1 MSIET
6 RKKRYNKIKKEG
18 DLVDGAVRAAA
29 KRLPWLI
36 SLLFL
41 GLAVSGVSRFFE
53 GVVGELPMLVAFQ
66 PLLLGMAGNAGTQSF
81 AVTMRELAGDEK
93 SRTRMIL
100 SEVRIAFLAGLVIGA
115 ISFFAIW
122 AYLGLILGYPTD
134 FAASAA
140 FCIGASSAISMTVS
154 GVTGSAI
161 PIVLCRFGADPAV
174 ASGPL
179 ITTVSDL
186 CALVCYYSIAWAMIL
201 K

>member
-1 MSIET
+1 
-6 RKKRYNKIKKEG
+6 
-18 DLVDGAVRAAA
+18 
-29 KRLPWLI
+29 
-36 SLLFL
+36 
-41 GLAVSGVSRFFE
+41 
-53 GVVGELPMLVAFQ
+53 
-66 PLLLGMAGNAGTQSF
+66 
-81 AVTMRELAGDEK
+81 
-93 SRTRMIL
+93 MIL
-100 SEVRIAFLAGLVIGA
+100 SEMRIAFLAGVVIGA
-115 ISFFAIW
+115 ISFLAIW

-140 FCIGASSAISMTVS
+140 FCIGVSSAISMTVS

>member
-1 MSIET
+1 MGLGRTAGE
-6 RKKRYNKIKKEG
+6 
-18 DLVDGAVRAAA
+18 AA

-66 PLLLGMAGNAGTQSF
+66 PLLLGMAGNAGTQSL
-81 AVTMRELAGDEK
+81 AVTMRGLVREEK
-93 SRTRMIL
+93 TRPRMIL
-100 SEVRIAFLAGLVIGA
+100 SEMRIAFLAGLVIGA
-115 ISFFAIW
+115 LSFFAIW
-122 AYLGLILGYPTD
+122 AYLCLILQYPTE
-134 FAASAA
+134 FASSAA
-140 FCIGASSAISMTVS
+140 FCIGISSTVSMTVS

-161 PIVLCRFGADPAV
+161 PIILCRFGADPAV

-186 CALVCYYSIAWAMIL
+186 CALICYYSIAWAMIL

>member
-1 MSIET
+1 M
-6 RKKRYNKIKKEG
+6 
-18 DLVDGAVRAAA
+18 DGTVRAAA

-66 PLLLGMAGNAGTQSF
+66 PLLLGMAGNAGTQSL
-81 AVTMRELAGDEK
+81 AVTMRGLAGDEK
-93 SRTRMIL
+93 SRARMIL
-100 SEVRIAFLAGLVIGA
+100 SEVRIALLSGLVIGA

-122 AYLGLILGYPTD
+122 AYLGLILGYPSD

-140 FCIGASSAISMTVS
+140 FCIGTSSTLSMTVS

-161 PIVLCRFGADPAV
+161 PIMLCRLGADPAV

-186 CALVCYYSIAWAMIL
+186 CALVCYYSIAWAML
-201 K
+201 V

>member
-1 MSIET
+1 MI
-6 RKKRYNKIKKEG
+6 IKN
-18 DLVDGAVRAAA
+18 AVR
-29 KRLPWLI
+29 RVPWLI

-66 PLLLGMAGNAGTQSF
+66 PLLLGMAGNAGTQSL
-81 AVTMRELAGDEK
+81 AVTLRGLVREEK
-93 SRTRMIL
+93 SSLQMIL
-100 SEVRIAFLAGLVIGA
+100 REMRIGFLTGLVIGT

-122 AYLGLILGYPTD
+122 AYLALFLNYSTD
-134 FAASAA
+134 FASTAA
-140 FCIGASSAISMTVS
+140 FCIGVSSTLSMTVS
-154 GVTGSAI
+154 GVTGSAV
-161 PIVLCRFGADPAV
+161 PIALCRLGADPAV

-186 CALVCYYSIAWAMIL
+186 CALVCYYSIAWAMMI

>member
-1 MSIET
+1 MRLNGSA
-6 RKKRYNKIKKEG
+6 G
-18 DLVDGAVRAAA
+18 AAA

-66 PLLLGMAGNAGTQSF
+66 PLLLGMAGNAGTQSL
-81 AVTMRELAGDEK
+81 AVTLRGLVREEK
-93 SRTRMIL
+93 SCPRMIL
-100 SEVRIAFLAGLVIGA
+100 SEMRIAFLAGLVIGA
-115 ISFFAIW
+115 LSFFAIW
-122 AYLGLILGYPTD
+122 VYLALILQYSSP

-140 FCIGASSAISMTVS
+140 FCIGISSTISMTVS
-154 GVTGSAI
+154 GLTGSAI
-161 PIVLCRFGADPAV
+161 PMILCRLGADPAV

-186 CALVCYYSIAWAMIL
+186 CALVCYYSIAWAMML
-201 K
+201 R

>member
-1 MSIET
+1 MEGT
-6 RKKRYNKIKKEG
+6 VRK
-18 DLVDGAVRAAA
+18 AA

-66 PLLLGMAGNAGTQSF
+66 PLLLGMAGNAGTQSL
-81 AVTMRELAGDEK
+81 AVTMRGLNREEK
-93 SRTRMIL
+93 TRPRIII
-100 SEVRIAFLAGLVIGA
+100 SETKIAFFAGIVIGA

-122 AYLGLILGYPTD
+122 LYLALILKYSSA

-140 FCIGASSAISMTVS
+140 FCIGVSSTVSMTVS
-154 GVTGSAI
+154 GLTGSAI
-161 PIVLCRFGADPAV
+161 PIILCRLGADPAV

-186 CALVCYYSIAWAMIL
+186 CALVCYYSIAWAML
-201 K
+201 V

>member
-1 MSIET
+1 M
-6 RKKRYNKIKKEG
+6 
-18 DLVDGAVRAAA
+18 DGAVRAAA

-41 GLAVSGVSRFFE
+41 GLAVSSVSRFFE

-66 PLLLGMAGNAGTQSF
+66 PLLLGMAGNAGTQSL

-93 SRTRMIL
+93 SRPRMIL
-100 SEVRIAFLAGLVIGA
+100 SEVRVAFLAGVVIGA
-115 ISFFAIW
+115 ISFLAIW
-122 AYLGLILGYPTD
+122 VYLGLILGYPTD

-140 FCIGASSAISMTVS
+140 FCIGVSSAISMTVS
-154 GVTGSAI
+154 GVTGSTI
-161 PIVLCRFGADPAV
+161 PIILCRFGADPAV

>member
-1 MSIET
+1 MRFGRTAGE
-6 RKKRYNKIKKEG
+6 
-18 DLVDGAVRAAA
+18 AA

-41 GLAVSGVSRFFE
+41 GLAVSGISRFFE
-53 GVVGELPMLVAFQ
+53 GVVDELPMLVAFQ
-66 PLLLGMAGNAGTQSF
+66 PLLLGMAGNAGTQSL
-81 AVTMRELAGDEK
+81 AVTMRGLVREEK
-93 SRTRMIL
+93 TRPRMIL
-100 SEVRIAFLAGLVIGA
+100 SEMRIAFLAGLVIGA

-122 AYLGLILGYPTD
+122 GYLCLILNYSSV

-140 FCIGASSAISMTVS
+140 FCIGISSTVSMTVS

-161 PIVLCRFGADPAV
+161 PIILCRLGADPAV

-186 CALVCYYSIAWAMIL
+186 CALVCYYSIAWAML
-201 K
+201 VK